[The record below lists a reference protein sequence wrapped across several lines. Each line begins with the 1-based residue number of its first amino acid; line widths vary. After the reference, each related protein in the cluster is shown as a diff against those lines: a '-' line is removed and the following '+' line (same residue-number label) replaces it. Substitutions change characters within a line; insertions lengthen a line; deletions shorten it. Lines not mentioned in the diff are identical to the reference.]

1 MKTRTVASAPVRT
14 HRLTLGDARKAARAA
29 KGSRPTGTFI
39 ALESRQGK
47 ALRKRYLGEIV
58 RVPGRSGSSSRVAS
72 TNGASGKHAV
82 TGKFAKKK

>member
-1 MKTRTVASAPVRT
+1 VKTRIVISGSAKT
-14 HRLTLGDARKAARAA
+14 HRLTLGEARKAARAA

-72 TNGASGKHAV
+72 ANGAAGKHAV